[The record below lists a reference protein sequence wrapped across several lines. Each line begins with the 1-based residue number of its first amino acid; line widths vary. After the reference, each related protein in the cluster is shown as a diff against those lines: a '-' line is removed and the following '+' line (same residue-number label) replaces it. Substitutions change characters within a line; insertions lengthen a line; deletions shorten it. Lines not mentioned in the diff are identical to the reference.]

1 MKRSSVGILMVL
13 TFVVASSSVCPSH
26 GDLHVSFSTSMHAW
40 RRAWSIMVLFTVQ
53 LLEHEILVG
62 DQVQMLLEMEETNKA
77 LDKAIQS
84 GDAQLGTQEE
94 RESE

>member
-1 MKRSSVGILMVL
+1 
-13 TFVVASSSVCPSH
+13 
-26 GDLHVSFSTSMHAW
+26 
-40 RRAWSIMVLFTVQ
+40 MVLFTVQ

-84 GDAQLGTQEE
+84 GDAQLGTQERE
-94 RESE
+94 RERLTHNTNFVSAIICIHTHNTVCSTMLALAF